1 MSRAGIASDVGFL
14 LQLRSSELRVFVFS
28 NFFGCVAWLV
38 GSQFPDQGWNPH
50 PRQ

>member
-28 NFFGCVAWLV
+28 KIFGCVTWLV

-50 PRQ
+50 PWQ

>member
-14 LQLRSSELRVFVFS
+14 QLRSSELCVFVFS